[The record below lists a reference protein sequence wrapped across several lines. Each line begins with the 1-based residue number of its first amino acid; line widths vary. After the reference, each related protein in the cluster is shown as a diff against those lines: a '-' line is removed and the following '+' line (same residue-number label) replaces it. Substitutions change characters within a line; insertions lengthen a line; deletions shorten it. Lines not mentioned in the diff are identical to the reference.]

1 MIKQMSEFFSADNV
15 FFKYILAIIG
25 IYLAQTAFK
34 ISKCRKDGTF
44 SWKELLNGMFDYA
57 IYFIG
62 IIIFFFAGSFLP
74 ADKTTI
80 TFGGKNYNIPDA
92 LTMLMWALI
101 VLQSAKCFKNIQ
113 ETFNIKDEDIKS
125 TNHLNDYDVDKFY
138 GG

>member
-1 MIKQMSEFFSADNV
+1 MLQQMSEFFSDSNI

-57 IYFIG
+57 IYFVG

-80 TFGGKNYNIPDA
+80 QFDGKSYNIPDA
-92 LTMLMWALI
+92 LTMLIWALI
-101 VLQSAKCFKNIQ
+101 VLQAGKCFKNIQ
-113 ETFNIKDEDIKS
+113 ETFNIKDSDIKN
-125 TNHLNDYDVDKFY
+125 TNQLNDYDVDKFY

>member
-1 MIKQMSEFFSADNV
+1 MLKQMSEFFSADNV

-80 TFGGKNYNIPDA
+80 TFDGKNYNIPDA